1 MIRSSQHILKFSNKY
16 KLELLDC
23 LYNNYK
29 TDLKFYI
36 NLILSDKLPLK
47 LNLSSKELP
56 TNIIYHSQ
64 WKQIIYKQA
73 SEIVRSNIRYQLN
86 KRYNRYKKVY
96 SYFKVEGRQTK
107 FINKKYKELNLKSIL
122 KYIKINIDKISI
134 NIDKRFLDFHSTNTK
149 EFNEFIGLKVPI
161 NNGRQKTKQLNIPIK
176 YHKQSLKYKTWNRK
190 NTVQLS
196 KINNNF
202 YIKFIYE
209 KPNEIKKK
217 SDNMLGIDIG
227 YKKLISDSNGKF
239 YGKELENI
247 YKYIANKK
255 RNSKNYKQSLI
266 YKENKINEI
275 VNQFIDNNKTVD
287 TIFIENLLRV
297 KENSK
302 LNTKFMNKLQYW
314 SYKQV
319 INKLNNYCEEHGINL
334 EKVSPRYTSQECSRC
349 GTIDKSNRIGE
360 IYQCSSCNNLMDAD
374 YNASINILHR
384 GIYSSSNKENQF
396 HILQ

>member
-16 KLELLDC
+16 KLELLEC

-36 NLILSDKLPLK
+36 DLILTEKLPLK

-73 SEIVRSNIRYQLN
+73 SEIVRSNVKYQLN

-96 SYFKVEGRQTK
+96 SYFKVEGRQLK
-107 FINKKYKELNLKSIL
+107 FLSKKYSELKLKSIL
-122 KYIKINIDKISI
+122 KYIKINVNKISI
-134 NIDKRFLDFHSTNTK
+134 NIDGRRLNYTAESKSFD
-149 EFNEFIGLKVPI
+149 EFIGLKLPYFVAGI
-161 NNGRQKTKQLNIPIK
+161 RKSIQLNLPIK
-176 YHKQSLKYKTWNRK
+176 YHKQSLKYKDWNRK
-190 NTVQLS
+190 NTIQLS

-209 KPNEIKKK
+209 KSDEIKKESNNK
-217 SDNMLGIDIG
+217 IGIDIG

-239 YGKELENI
+239 YGTELENI
-247 YKYIANKK
+247 YNKISKKK

-275 VNQFIDNNKTVD
+275 VNQFTNENKSVD
-287 TIFIENLLRV
+287 IIYIEDLKRV
-297 KENSK
+297 KDNSK

-314 SYKQV
+314 SYKQ
-319 INKLNNYCEEHGINL
+319 IIFKLNNYCEERGINL
-334 EKVSPRYTSQECSRC
+334 EKVSPKYTSQECSKC
-349 GTIDKSNRIGE
+349 GIIDKSNRKGE

-374 YNASINILHR
+374 YNAAINILHR
-384 GIYSSSNKENQF
+384 GIYSSSNNQSNIF
-396 HILQ
+396 L